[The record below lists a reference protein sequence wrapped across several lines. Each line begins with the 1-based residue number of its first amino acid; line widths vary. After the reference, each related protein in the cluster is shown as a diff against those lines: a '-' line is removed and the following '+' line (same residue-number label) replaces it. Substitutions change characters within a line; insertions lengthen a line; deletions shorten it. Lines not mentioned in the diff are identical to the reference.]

1 MPLATGLRPRAARA
15 VRVGGVLL
23 VVSVLAIAL
32 HGDGLAGPTG
42 LDSLFSGWLYYAAE
56 VGAAAL
62 VLTRALAIQRERFAW
77 LLLAVGIAGFAA
89 GDIYYALA
97 FEHTAHPPF
106 PSPSDAGY
114 LLLYPCAFGMLI
126 RLVGSHVR
134 RLHKSVWLD
143 GAICGLAIAAVG
155 SALVLEPV
163 IHSTHGSFAAVA
175 TNLAYPLGDVALVM
189 LVICV
194 FAVTGW
200 RPGGTWML
208 IAAGFSL
215 MAVADSVYLFR
226 VAEGTWQSGTTLD
239 ALWPAGL
246 TVLGF
251 AAWAEP
257 REETEVLTSR
267 LSMLLLPGLFSAIAL
282 FLLIRA
288 DFVHLP
294 LIPELLAAGAL
305 LAARWRFAITFTDML
320 ALSEHREQQASTDEL
335 TGLGNR
341 RQFYA
346 QLGASVEG
354 CEARGGSFALLM
366 IDLDHFKELND
377 TLGHYAGDL
386 LLRQIGP
393 RMQSVLREG
402 ASVARLGGDE
412 FGLIL
417 RGDARAAA
425 AVAERV
431 HQALLAPFSL
441 KEVTVAV
448 HASIG
453 IALYPQDAEDGNVL
467 LQRADVAMYH
477 AKQNRSRYAF
487 YESGSDHNSRERLG
501 LAAELKDA
509 LAQGGLVVHYQ
520 PQMRLD
526 RDSVS
531 AIEALV
537 RWQHPQR
544 GLLEAEDF
552 MALVEHTGVMR
563 ELTTLV
569 LEQALGQQRSWR
581 QRGHDL
587 TLAVNISAQSLLEDT
602 FVGDLKRQL
611 ARAQTSPRRLRLEIT
626 ESILIEEG
634 ERVRSVIEA
643 LSELGVEL
651 SLDDFGTGY
660 SPLTYLTET
669 PVSELKID
677 GSFVAAMMED
687 RPTAI
692 IIAGTVSLAQQLG
705 LALVAEGVETPEQ
718 LARLREIGCP
728 FAQGYLLGRPMS
740 AQRLD
745 RWLADGASFP
755 VEAPEPAPADIALP
769 ALTPAQSAPAP
780 LFAPVPARATF
791 ASAPALLHR
800 LAR

>member
-1 MPLATGLRPRAARA
+1 MPLTTGLRPGAALA
-15 VRVGGVLL
+15 VRCAGVLL
-23 VVSVLAIAL
+23 IVAVLAIAL
-32 HGDGLAGPTG
+32 HGVGLAGPAS

-56 VGAAAL
+56 VGAATL
-62 VLTRALAIQRERFAW
+62 VLTRALAVPRERLAW
-77 LLLAVGIAGFAA
+77 LLLAVGIAGFTA
-89 GDIYYALA
+89 GDIYHAVAL
-97 FEHTAHPPF
+97 EHTTHSPF

-114 LLLYPCAFGMLI
+114 LLLYPCAFGMLM
-126 RLVGSHVR
+126 RLAGSHVR
-134 RLHKSVWLD
+134 HLHKSIWLD
-143 GAICGLAIAAVG
+143 GAICGLAIAALG

-175 TNLAYPLGDVALVM
+175 TNLAYPLGDVALIM

-200 RPGGTWML
+200 RPGGTWVL

-215 MAVADSVYLFR
+215 MAVADSVYMFR
-226 VAEGTWQSGTTLD
+226 IAEGTWQTGTTLD

-246 TVLGF
+246 TMLGF

-257 REETEVLTSR
+257 REETEVLPSR
-267 LSMLLLPGLFSAIAL
+267 LSMLLLPGLFSALAL

-305 LAARWRFAITFTDML
+305 LIARWRFVITFTDML

-335 TGLGNR
+335 TGLHNR

-393 RMQSVLREG
+393 RMQGVLREG
-402 ASVARLGGDE
+402 ATIARLGGDE

-417 RGDARAAA
+417 RDGEAATA
-425 AVAERV
+425 VAVAERI
-431 HQALLAPFSL
+431 HQALLSPFSL

-453 IALYPQDAEDGNVL
+453 IALFPRDAEDGDVL
-467 LQRADVAMYH
+467 LQRADVAMYK
-477 AKQNRSRYAF
+477 AKENRSRYAF
-487 YESGSDHNSRERLG
+487 YEAGSDPNSRERLG

-509 LAQGGLVVHYQ
+509 LAHGGLVVHYQ

-544 GLLEAEDF
+544 GLIEAEDF
-552 MALVEHTGVMR
+552 MTLVEHTGVMR

-581 QRGHDL
+581 ARGHDL

-602 FVGDLKRQL
+602 FVDDLKSQL
-611 ARAQTSPRRLRLEIT
+611 ARAQTPPRRLRLEIT
-626 ESILIEEG
+626 ESILISEG
-634 ERVRSVIEA
+634 ERVRTVIEA
-643 LSELGVEL
+643 LAELGVEL

-660 SPLTYLTET
+660 SPLTYLTEM

-677 GSFVAAMMED
+677 GSFTAAMMHD
-687 RPTAI
+687 RPTSI
-692 IIAGTVSLAQQLG
+692 IIAGTVSLAKQLG

-718 LARLREIGCP
+718 LTRLREIGCP
-728 FAQGYLLGRPMS
+728 FAQGYLLCRPMS
-740 AQRLD
+740 AQQLD
-745 RWLADGASFP
+745 RWLAAGATFE
-755 VEAPEPAPADIALP
+755 VQHQE
-769 ALTPAQSAPAP
+769 TPAEPLPGLTRAQQASAP
-780 LFAPVPARATF
+780 LFARMPARATF
-791 ASAPALLHR
+791 APAPALLHR